1 MTLFITS
8 FLILKETKFKKGT
21 KLLRLILSMAI
32 VLHYV
37 SSRLSIHSL
46 NKTSAKEVSFRRSVL
61 HCIFHN
67 LQRLQVHL
75 YLQCIYPK
83 RKSLYYKFEG

>member
-8 FLILKETKFKKGT
+8 SLILKKTKFKKGT
-21 KLLRLILSMAI
+21 KLLRLMLSMAI

-61 HCIFHN
+61 R

-75 YLQCIYPK
+75 
-83 RKSLYYKFEG
+83 